1 MFRYTLLSKS
11 KSSVYLSLQ
20 NATNQVIDH
29 LGHLSGAVYVFAAR
43 AHSRRAQKYCK
54 TAVRGRPPQSVPR
67 RTPS

>member
-29 LGHLSGAVYVFAAR
+29 LGHLSGAVYFFAAHPLTQG
-43 AHSRRAQKYCK
+43 AEILQNRRPR
-54 TAVRGRPPQSVPR
+54 RGLCEACLR

>member
-29 LGHLSGAVYVFAAR
+29 LGHLSGAVYFFAAHPLTQG
-43 AHSRRAQKYCK
+43 AE
-54 TAVRGRPPQSVPR
+54 TAVRGEASAKRASGEPPRSR
-67 RTPS
+67 